1 MKTLKRRLI
10 PILVPVLV
18 SSVLTVSGIA
28 VSGMVFAG
36 PLADLYQLALE
47 NDPQLK
53 QAEAQFLAGQ
63 EAPIQGRAGLL
74 PRAEFRANTSHNS
87 ERAANGVR
95 GSTGYSVSL
104 SQPVFNASSYYNFKR
119 SELVAESATTRFEQ
133 AEQEIIIRSVEAYL
147 GVLRSMSALNNA
159 EAQERALQRRLDQVN
174 AQFEVGLIAIT
185 DVQEAQAAYDLA
197 VVQRIDAEG
206 SLSNRYE
213 ALERLTG
220 QPFDTVA
227 YLNPNYPVVA
237 VEPSHP
243 QPWMNKALQDNLN
256 IRLANTQTEIQRRN
270 TQSVRGNRLPE
281 VNVGLSH
288 NNTRAHGGF
297 NSGWQDTN
305 TLQLSMN
312 VPLFAGGGLSSA
324 QRQAEHEQI
333 AAVHQNEDTRRAV
346 IESTRTLLRTLQT
359 SAQGVKARQQSILSR
374 ETALRATEEGFNVG
388 TRNVVD
394 VLQAEQNLFEA
405 RQAYENARIDHI
417 NALFLFKQT
426 IGTLSPD
433 DLFALDEWLEK

>member
-1 MKTLKRRLI
+1 MKTKDCTVKTLKRLLLPSLI
-10 PILVPVLV
+10 STTL
-18 SSVLTVSGIA
+18 A
-28 VSGMVFAG
+28 VSGMVSAG

-53 QAEAQFLAGQ
+53 RAEAEFMAGQ

-74 PRAEFRANTSHNS
+74 PRVTFSANTSHS
-87 ERAANGVR
+87 ENPNPRTGAT

-104 SQPVFNASSYYNFKR
+104 TQPIYNAANYFTFKR
-119 SELVAESATTRFEQ
+119 SELIADRAATLFEQ
-133 AEQEIIIRSVEAYL
+133 VEQEIIIRSVEAYL
-147 GVLRSMSALNNA
+147 EVLRSMSTLDNA
-159 EAQERALQRRLDQVN
+159 QAQERALQRRLDQVN

-206 SLSNRYE
+206 SLSNSYE
-213 ALERLTG
+213 ALERLAG
-220 QPFDTVA
+220 QPFNDLA
-227 YLNPNYPVVA
+227 YLSPDFPVVP
-237 VEPSHP
+237 VEPTDP
-243 QPWMNKALQDNLN
+243 QPWIEKALEGNLN
-256 IRLANTQTEIQRRN
+256 IELAETQSEIERRN
-270 TQSVRGNRLPE
+270 AQAKRGERLPT
-281 VNVGLSH
+281 VSLGLDHENGRSH
-288 NNTRAHGGF
+288 GTGSNKWSD
-297 NSGWQDTN
+297 NSTIA
-305 TLQLSMN
+305 LSIS
-312 VPLFAGGGLSSA
+312 VPLFAGGGLSSQ

-333 AAVHQNEDTRRAV
+333 ASVHQSEDARRAV
-346 IESTRTLLRTLQT
+346 IEGTRSLVRTLQT

-433 DLFALDEWLEK
+433 DLFALDEWLVD

>member
-1 MKTLKRRLI
+1 MKTLKRLLLPALI
-10 PILVPVLV
+10 
-18 SSVLTVSGIA
+18 SSTLTVSGM
-28 VSGMVFAG
+28 VSAG

-53 QAEAQFLAGQ
+53 RAEAEFMAGQ

-74 PRAEFRANTSHNS
+74 PRAEFRANTARNS
-87 ERAANGVR
+87 ERAASGAR
-95 GSTGYSVSL
+95 GSTGYTVSL
-104 SQPVFNASSYYNFKR
+104 SQPVFNANSYYNFKR
-119 SELVAESATTRFEQ
+119 SELIADSASTSFEQ
-133 AEQEIIIRSVEAYL
+133 AEQEIIIRSVDAYL
-147 GVLRSMSALNNA
+147 EVLRAMSALENA

-206 SLSNRYE
+206 TLSNNYE
-213 ALERLTG
+213 ALERLAG
-220 QPFDTVA
+220 QPFNDLA
-227 YLNPNYPVVA
+227 YLSSDYPIVP
-237 VEPSHP
+237 VEPSDP
-243 QPWMNKALQDNLN
+243 QPWISKALQDNLN
-256 IRLANTQTEIQRRN
+256 LRLAETQTEIARRN
-270 TQSVRGNRLPE
+270 AQSIRGNRLPE
-281 VNVGLSH
+281 VTLGVSH
-288 NNTRAHGGF
+288 ENRRSHGGINDSWQDNNTV
-297 NSGWQDTN
+297 
-305 TLQLSMN
+305 QLSMN
-312 VPLFAGGGLSSA
+312 LPLFTGGALSSQ

-333 AAVHQNEDTRRAV
+333 ASVHQSEDARRAV
-346 IESTRTLLRTLQT
+346 IEGTRALVRTLQI

-433 DLFALDEWLEK
+433 DLFALDEWLVD

>member
-1 MKTLKRRLI
+1 MKTKDCTVKTLKRLLLPSLMSTTLAI
-10 PILVPVLV
+10 
-18 SSVLTVSGIA
+18 
-28 VSGMVFAG
+28 SGMVSAG

-53 QAEAQFLAGQ
+53 RAEAEFMAGQ

-74 PRAEFRANTSHNS
+74 PRAEFSASTSRNS

-95 GSTGYSVSL
+95 GSTGYTVSL
-104 SQPVFNASSYYNFKR
+104 SQPVFNANSYYNFKR
-119 SELVAESATTRFEQ
+119 SELIAENAATTFEQ
-133 AEQEIIIRSVEAYL
+133 AEQLIIVRSVEAYL
-147 GVLRSMSALNNA
+147 EVLRAMSTLENA
-159 EAQERALQRRLDQVN
+159 QAQERALQRRLDQVN

-206 SLSNRYE
+206 TLSNRYE
-213 ALERLTG
+213 ALERLAG
-220 QPFDTVA
+220 QPFNDLA
-227 YLNPNYPVVA
+227 YLSPDFPVVP
-237 VEPSHP
+237 VEPMDP
-243 QPWMNKALQDNLN
+243 QPWIAKALQDNLSLQ
-256 IRLANTQTEIQRRN
+256 LAETQTEILRRN
-270 TQSVRGNRLPE
+270 AQSIRGNRLPQ
-281 VNVGLSH
+281 VSVGLSH
-288 NNTRAHGGF
+288 NNSRTHGSLSD
-297 NSGWQDTN
+297 NWDDNN
-305 TLQLSMN
+305 TIQLSMS
-312 VPLFAGGGLSSA
+312 VPLFTGGGLSSQ

-333 AAVHQNEDTRRAV
+333 AAVHQHEDARREV
-346 IESTRTLLRTLQT
+346 IEGTRSLLRTLQT

-417 NALFLFKQT
+417 NALFVFKQT
-426 IGTLSPD
+426 VGTLSPD
-433 DLFALDEWLEK
+433 DLFALDEWLVD